1 MTKFRKL
8 AMLVAA
14 IVLSFVS
21 TSVLAADG
29 GTKDRLI
36 YSLDTGLGT
45 TGGLGGIGNPIKQ
58 DFDVAMRISDK
69 RFVGMTISAI
79 RVPIDNVTG
88 ISHLKVWLT
97 KELTLE
103 VVDGK
108 KVNVPDILSQD
119 VEMAQGWIEV
129 PLEKPYTITD
139 EGVYVGYSFSMD
151 ELNASN
157 RRPVRITTECHEGGL
172 FMHSARSYRKWTD
185 VSDQC
190 STLLQAELDGAPQ
203 NAATALAGLT
213 TYFGAT
219 DIENYAT
226 FYVENHGAKGVK
238 SIDYSYVYN
247 GQTYTGTAD
256 ISPALSSVY
265 GVQSSFLVTLPAVAE
280 KNYYP
285 VDLTITKVNGCDN
298 EETDNSVTKEIC
310 IFDKVPK
317 HRAVLEEYTGTWCGF
332 CPRGYVGLAAMSRLH
347 PDDFIALSYHNT
359 SDATDPMEVM
369 EGIQFPSN
377 ISGFPAA
384 WLDRAYQCDAY
395 GGFNSQATDLEVED
409 AWKAV
414 CGLLAEANVDVKAS
428 LNADKTAVDATA
440 TISFPLE
447 MKNARYGVEFVLV
460 ADQLTGEGNG
470 WAQKNYYEKGKYG
483 TNFSEPEFKQ
493 FVTGGS
499 YVSGLKYDDVV
510 VATTRLTGDNQYL
523 PESLDM
529 DRNYGLNASFTLS
542 KVRNTKGENII
553 QNPDNLR
560 VVALLIDYN
569 DGTVVNAAKTARLG
583 GTSGIE
589 GISSEAD
596 STPVAIYDLSGRRLS
611 SMQQGLNIVKT
622 ADGHTSKIV
631 IK

>member
-21 TSVLAADG
+21 TNVLAADG

-36 YSLDTGLGT
+36 YSLDTGLGV
-45 TGGLGGIGNPIKQ
+45 TGGFGGVGNPIRQ

-79 RVPIDNVTG
+79 RVPIDNITG
-88 ISHLKVWLT
+88 ISNLKVWLT
-97 KELTLE
+97 KELKLE

-119 VEMAQGWIEV
+119 VEMGQGWIEV
-129 PLEKPYTITD
+129 PLNKPYTITD

-151 ELNASN
+151 ELNATN
-157 RRPVRITTECHEGGL
+157 RRPVRITSECHEGGL
-172 FMHSARSYRKWTD
+172 FIHSARSYRKWTD

-203 NAATALAGLT
+203 NAASVLAGLT

-219 DIENYAT
+219 NIENYAT

-247 GQTYTGTAD
+247 GQTYTGNAD
-256 ISPALSSVY
+256 ITPALSSVY
-265 GVQSSFLVTLPAVAE
+265 GVQSQFEVTLPVVAE

-285 VDLTITKVNGCDN
+285 VDITITKVNGCDN
-298 EETDNSVTKEIC
+298 EEADNSVTKDIC

-359 SDATDPMEVM
+359 GDDADPMEVM
-369 EGIQFPSN
+369 TGDKFPSN
-377 ISGFPAA
+377 VSGFPAA

-395 GGFNSQATDLEVED
+395 GGFNSNSTDLEVES
-409 AWKAV
+409 AWNAV
-414 CGLLAEANVDVKAS
+414 CGLLAEADVDVKAS
-428 LNADKTAVDATA
+428 LNADATAVDATA
-440 TISFPLE
+440 TVRFPLE

-460 ADQLTGEGNG
+460 GDQLTGNGDG
-470 WAQKNYYEKGKYG
+470 WAQKNYYTNGKCG

-493 FVTGGS
+493 FVTGAS
-499 YVSGLKYDDVV
+499 YVSGLKFDDVV
-510 VATTRLTGDNQYL
+510 LATTRLTGDNQYL
-523 PESLDM
+523 PEDVEM
-529 DRNYGLNASFTLS
+529 DHDYNLNASFTLS
-542 KVRNTKGENII
+542 RVRNTKGENIV
-553 QNPDNLR
+553 QDPGNLR
-560 VVALLIDYN
+560 VVALLVDYN
-569 DGTVVNAAKTARLG
+569 DGTIVNAAKTARLG

-589 GISSEAD
+589 GVNIVAD
-596 STPVAIYDLSGRRLS
+596 SAPMAIYDLAGRRLS
-611 SMQQGLNIVKT
+611 AMQQGLNIVRT
-622 ADGHTSKIV
+622 ADGHTSKII